1 MSFVQQ
7 FIMAFVSFAL
17 LFIVIRMVVKRGLQ
31 LRYALL
37 WLALSLIMIACSLF
51 PDPLFELAHLLGFQN
66 SSNFIFV
73 LAILFLLTI
82 SLVLTAIVGKQ
93 ATAVKNTVQ
102 RVAILENEVEFLRN
116 SRERSD

>member
-7 FIMAFVSFAL
+7 FMMALASSVL
-17 LFIVIRMVVKRGLQ
+17 LYVVLRMVVKRDLQ

-51 PDPLFELAHLLGFQN
+51 PGPLFELAHLLGFHN

-82 SLVLTAIVGKQ
+82 SLMLTAIVSKQ
-93 ATAVKNTVQ
+93 AAAIKNTVQ
-102 RVAILENEVEFLRN
+102 RLAILENEVEEFRD
-116 SRERSD
+116 SRERFD